1 MITVMLCDD
10 DPIVR
15 SALAAYLSREDDLEL
30 VASVGT
36 ADEALQVL
44 AADPPE
50 LVLMDL
56 ALPGMDGIDAT
67 RLVRERHPGTTVV
80 MLTTFATDEQLRRA
94 LGAGAAGFLLKSS
107 SPEAL
112 AAAIRAARSEAGTV
126 ITPELAA
133 RLAASPGAYRPRGVR
148 TAPSAEDLIAE
159 LCLTAREMQVLTLL
173 CGAESNAGI
182 ARDLSLS
189 ESTVKSHISSL
200 MAKLDCG
207 SRLQVALTA
216 FERGL
221 VEPPQ
226 PSA

>member
-15 SALAAYLSREDDLEL
+15 DALTFYLEREDDLVL
-30 VASVGT
+30 VAAVGS

-44 AADPPE
+44 AADPPDP
-50 LVLMDL
+50 VLMDL

-67 RLVRERHPGTTVV
+67 RLVRERHPATTVV

-94 LGAGAAGFLLKSS
+94 LGAGVCGVLLKSS
-107 SPEAL
+107 SPDAL
-112 AAAIRAARSEAGTV
+112 AAAIRAARSEAGIV

-133 RLAASPGAYRPRGVR
+133 RLAVAPGAFRPRGAR
-148 TAPSAEDLIAE
+148 PAPSADDLIAA
-159 LCLTAREMQVLTLL
+159 LYLTEREVEVLTLL

-182 ARDLSLS
+182 ARTLELS
-189 ESTVKSHISSL
+189 ESTVKSHLSSL
-200 MAKLDCG
+200 MTKLGCT
-207 SRLQVALTA
+207 SRLQLALAA

-226 PSA
+226 PLG